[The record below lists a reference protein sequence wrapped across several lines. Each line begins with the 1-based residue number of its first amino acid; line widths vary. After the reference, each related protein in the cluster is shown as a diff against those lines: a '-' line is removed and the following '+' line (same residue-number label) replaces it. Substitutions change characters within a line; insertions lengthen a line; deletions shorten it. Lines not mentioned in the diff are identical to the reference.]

1 MNITDGT
8 VTEHKSSSKEA
19 DRSDARLTEVAPEV
33 VTNAETEAATEA
45 VQEAAAEAATG
56 EIEEEKAAGKKDSG
70 VRPEQKKELRDE
82 PKQKK
87 EPAGR
92 PKRKKKSAGRLAAE
106 FFIKLG
112 VTALLIWALLT
123 FVVGIYV
130 VHSNTGY
137 PMVKD
142 GDLCIIYRL
151 GEIYNGDEVAYRMD
165 GKIRF
170 ARVVAMPGDV
180 VDISEESMTINGYG
194 VFEDTVYPT
203 TGEGALIQFPYTVP
217 EGTFFVLN
225 DYRSD
230 VTDSRTYGAIPKT
243 KVKGKVVFMM
253 RRRGF

>member
-1 MNITDGT
+1 M
-8 VTEHKSSSKEA
+8 
-19 DRSDARLTEVAPEV
+19 APEKLGPDE
-33 VTNAETEAATEA
+33 NAPEDGL
-45 VQEAAAEAATG
+45 AEVSVPEGNKSEDEGAMDKHL
-56 EIEEEKAAGKKDSG
+56 EKPLGDGGNSL
-70 VRPEQKKELRDE
+70 EKELSEKESSEIKTSD
-82 PKQKK
+82 KK
-87 EPAGR
+87 LNE
-92 PKRKKKSAGRLAAE
+92 KNSSKKKSAGGKKKKKSTKRIAAE
-106 FFIKLG
+106 FFIKIG